1 MHDVHILAYRFQP
14 DAAARPHWFCC
25 STDAIWTFFEILRV
39 ISMNLEM
46 LLDVR
51 LLRTRSDLSYTLLWQ
66 KNFQRASA
74 AFAPRNVCVFTDTW
88 MLFEL
93 RMQHCQAAWLL
104 LTPTGSWAPDTKCW
118 RCQLSHLHIKG
129 GYVCGHITDSVQFT
143 WPFFMKI

>member
-1 MHDVHILAYRFQP
+1 
-14 DAAARPHWFCC
+14 
-25 STDAIWTFFEILRV
+25 
-39 ISMNLEM
+39 MNLEM

-93 RMQHCQAAWLL
+93 RMQHCQAA
-104 LTPTGSWAPDTKCW
+104 
-118 RCQLSHLHIKG
+118 
-129 GYVCGHITDSVQFT
+129 
-143 WPFFMKI
+143 